1 MLTWPLGLACVA
13 AATQKAGHE
22 VKLLDLMEAN
32 DPNATLAEAIH
43 EFNPDVI
50 GISVRNID
58 DQSMENTQFLLD
70 DVREAVAV
78 CRSLSKA
85 PIVLGGAGYSIF
97 PESSLEYLGADMGIQ
112 GEGEKS
118 FIELTEADRRGPGL
132 FRRARPLRF
141 HGGTTRRES
150 VCQGARRVS
159 SS

>member
-1 MLTWPLGLACVA
+1 MIQA
-13 AATQKAGHE
+13 AA
-22 VKLLDLMEAN
+22 LR
-32 DPNATLAEAIH
+32 EAIH

-112 GEGEKS
+112 GEGEKA
-118 FIELTEADRRGPGL
+118 FPALLKRIERGPGL

-141 HGGTTRRES
+141 RGGTTGRES
-150 VCQGARRVS
+150 VCQETRRVS

>member
-22 VKLLDLMEAN
+22 VKLLDLIEAN
-32 DPNATLAEAIH
+32 DPKATLAEAIH

-70 DVREAVAV
+70 DVREALAV

-85 PIVLGGAGYSIF
+85 PIVLGGAGLAPF
-97 PESSLEYLGADMGIQ
+97 PRVRWNTWVRTWE
-112 GEGEKS
+112 
-118 FIELTEADRRGPGL
+118 F
-132 FRRARPLRF
+132 RARAKNL
-141 HGGTTRRES
+141 S
-150 VCQGARRVS
+150 LS
-159 SS
+159 Y